1 MKFTRLILDLRHAGE
16 RPGAQQRTPTC
27 LSKAEI
33 IREFALPLG
42 TIAIVQISL
51 LFAATLIVA
60 RSVFASEIREVS
72 IRTSERPGDELY
84 HRDYIAAI
92 AADLVVEQHPESA
105 KQRRVIV
112 DLYAPRAEIRGRLLK
127 HTPIGSSLE
136 YVVEFISKQLE
147 RSEDVSAITVR
158 PANDASRPHAAKT
171 IRVYLGQYYK
181 HLGAFFLT
189 APMMVH
195 EEVTAQWWFDRHDRL
210 IDIVVDKQAG
220 VY

>member
-1 MKFTRLILDLRHAGE
+1 
-16 RPGAQQRTPTC
+16 
-27 LSKAEI
+27 
-33 IREFALPLG
+33 
-42 TIAIVQISL
+42 VQISL
-51 LFAATLIVA
+51 LLAATLIVA
-60 RSVFASEIREVS
+60 RSVSPSEIREVS
-72 IRTSERPGDELY
+72 IPNLERPGDELF
-84 HRDYIAAI
+84 HCGYIATI
-92 AADLVVEQHPESA
+92 AASLVVEQRPESA

-112 DLYAPRAEIRGRLLK
+112 DLYAPRAEIRGMLLK
-127 HTPIGSSLE
+127 HMPIGSSIE

-158 PANDASRPHAAKT
+158 PVNDASRPDAAKT

-181 HLGAFFLT
+181 HLGAIFLT

-210 IDIVVDKQAG
+210 IDIVVDKRAV